1 MKRIIATLIC
11 SLILISCSDNN
22 DNLLE
27 DTAVRGGY
35 AQFAETPNLSFN
47 ILTLDESTIT
57 AKIIDPNNNITNYS
71 LSAIYQDRVVHNIIE
86 LNSFPA
92 SLELPV
98 SDILDALDITE
109 EDVDL
114 NSSITLVATITTP
127 TGVYTGLSP
136 DYDDSNV
143 NQGGNTTVRLKA
155 TALNNAVEFN
165 VSFFLPPAK
174 TIRGTSF
181 EEVAIA
187 STEAVYTRNGDND
200 ETLDL
205 INGENPP
212 FVDFTAA
219 GTSADDE
226 IGFNSEYVAVP
237 EISSSSLGFSEERI
251 GIYSLFEDYEAYP
264 DGDQGFHMEDVDG
277 MIRITFDTVNVPSGQ
292 EKSGISFNAFFG
304 DTTWEA
310 LDGMYAY
317 VNVTTDSGSEF
328 IELVNLFDDDIEAI
342 AGVWQEFNTGFLTGV
357 RTYQLVIEGYNGAT
371 SESIDI
377 DNVIIYEPEN

>member
-1 MKRIIATLIC
+1 
-11 SLILISCSDNN
+11 
-22 DNLLE
+22 
-27 DTAVRGGY
+27 
-35 AQFAETPNLSFN
+35 
-47 ILTLDESTIT
+47 
-57 AKIIDPNNNITNYS
+57 
-71 LSAIYQDRVVHNIIE
+71 
-86 LNSFPA
+86 
-92 SLELPV
+92 
-98 SDILDALDITE
+98 
-109 EDVDL
+109 
-114 NSSITLVATITTP
+114 
-127 TGVYTGLSP
+127 
-136 DYDDSNV
+136 
-143 NQGGNTTVRLKA
+143 QGGNTTVRLKA

-317 VNVTTDSGSEF
+317 VNVTTDSGSEV

-377 DNVIIYEPEN
+377 DNVIVYEPEN